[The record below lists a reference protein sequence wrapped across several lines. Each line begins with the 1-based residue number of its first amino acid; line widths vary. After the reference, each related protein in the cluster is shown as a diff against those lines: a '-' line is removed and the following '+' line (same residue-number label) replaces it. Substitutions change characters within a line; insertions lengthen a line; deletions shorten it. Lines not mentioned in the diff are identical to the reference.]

1 MAIEG
6 VVFDFGGVMTT
17 STMPDRVRPI
27 VRRLGIDWQ
36 ILVDGFNRYRRQM
49 DGDEMTIDEMYARI
63 WSDAGIAVDPE
74 SAAKIIEA
82 DQASFL
88 SRNERTRRWMHNL
101 KQRGFKIGILTN
113 MCSAF
118 ARRFR
123 AEFPD
128 FIALADA
135 MVVSGEVRM
144 YKPQPGIY
152 RLLRERIGL
161 KAETLC
167 FIDDVEENC
176 AGARLDGWQAIR
188 FAGNEDCEVRFEQLL
203 NA

>member
-27 VRRLGIDWQ
+27 VRSLGIDWSV
-36 ILVDGFNRYRRQM
+36 LVDGFARYRRQM
-49 DGDEMTIDEMYARI
+49 DGDEMTLDEMYARI
-63 WSDAGIAVDPE
+63 WSDAGVTVAAED
-74 SAAKIIEA
+74 AAKIIEA

-88 SRNERTRRWMHNL
+88 CRNERTREWMREL
-101 KQRGFKIGILTN
+101 KDRGFKIGILTN

-135 MVVSGEVRM
+135 MVVSGEVHM

-161 KAETLC
+161 DGGSLC
-167 FIDDVEENC
+167 FVDDVEENC

-188 FAGNEDCEVRFEQLL
+188 FAGNEDCEKQFARLL
-203 NA
+203 AP